1 MTKSTD
7 DPKGSLMLA
16 NRSIGRKA
24 KSPKH
29 TRSVQAPK
37 AKPKTNKGKVENKLS
52 C

>member
-16 NRSIGRKA
+16 NRSVVRKTR
-24 KSPKH
+24 SPVH
-29 TRSVQAPK
+29 TRSVQYPK
-37 AKPKTNKGKVENKLS
+37 AKPKPNKSKDKSKVS